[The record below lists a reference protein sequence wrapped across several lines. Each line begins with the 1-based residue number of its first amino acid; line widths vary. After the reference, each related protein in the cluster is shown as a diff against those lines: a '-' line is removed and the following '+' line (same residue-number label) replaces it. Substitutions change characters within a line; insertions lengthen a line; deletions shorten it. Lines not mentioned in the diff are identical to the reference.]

1 MYIYSSLPKF
11 LGVII
16 DRALSFGPHVA
27 AVVSKASN
35 RCRVL
40 ASLTS
45 KRSGWRK
52 DQLLKVYRA
61 LHLSVI
67 NYAGNLATLAGPNPT
82 GPAGTLPKQSS
93 PNHHRTAQIHPS

>member
-1 MYIYSSLPKF
+1 MAAIGTARWTTLNTTSLPKF
-11 LGVII
+11 LEVTI

-45 KRSGWRK
+45 KRWGWRE
-52 DQLLKVYRA
+52 DQLLNVYRA

-67 NYAGNLATLAGPNPT
+67 NYAA
-82 GPAGTLPKQSS
+82 PAWQP
-93 PNHHRTAQIHPS
+93 